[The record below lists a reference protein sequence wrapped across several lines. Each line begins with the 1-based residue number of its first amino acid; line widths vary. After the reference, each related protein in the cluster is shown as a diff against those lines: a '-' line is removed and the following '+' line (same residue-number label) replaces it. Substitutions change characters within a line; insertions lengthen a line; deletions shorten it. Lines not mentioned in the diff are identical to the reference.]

1 MHSKTYYSISKY
13 KIFLTLIFFQYVSFG
28 LNSLDTQLWILIFG
42 IINFKSLI
50 TTGKNKVY
58 FSIILFLPIFVQY
71 IAFLY
76 TFDFDLFS
84 FIRGLTSFLI
94 FVIIFNYQSN
104 NFQLFIKNYKYFI
117 VLNIIFILIG
127 FIQLVTNPNIFN
139 FLLTPRTSISRGVTS
154 LTPEPTAFG
163 IMLVFLILIELLFL
177 NIANR
182 KFTIFIIILNIITI
196 LFIAKSA
203 TATLYLILSLFI
215 WALISYK
222 FKFKYFI
229 YFLFIL
235 LFLIYI
241 NQNLYLIFGDTRI
254 FKILNNINTNDL
266 IKIILNDTSVFD
278 RIMAT
283 IFGFKASLNNFFIP
297 GGFYLEKTLNPINIV
312 LFETYITNYHPGSK
326 LMSLWGSLIASY
338 GFISFIFIFF
348 IFHKIFR
355 NINKISLLYRKRII
369 FITIMIFFL
378 GFTSITISYS
388 FLGFIISIIFTFIE
402 SQKIKL

>member
-1 MHSKTYYSISKY
+1 MHNKTYYSITKY

-28 LNSLDTQLWILIFG
+28 LNSLDTQLWIIIFG

-50 TTGKNKVY
+50 TTFKNKIY
-58 FSIILFLPIFVQY
+58 FTIVLFLPVIVQY

-76 TFDFDLFS
+76 TLDFDLFT
-84 FIRGLTSFLI
+84 FTRGFTSFLI

-104 NFQLFIKNYKYFI
+104 NFHLFIKCYKYFI
-117 VLNIIFILIG
+117 TLNIIFILIG
-127 FIQLVTNPNIFN
+127 FIQLITNPNIFN

-163 IMLVFLILIELLFL
+163 IMLIFLILIELLFL
-177 NIANR
+177 KSIY
-182 KFTIFIIILNIITI
+182 KKSTIILIILNILSI
-196 LFIAKSA
+196 LFVAKSA

-222 FKFKYFI
+222 FKFKYFL

-235 LFLIYI
+235 ILLIYL
-241 NQNLYLIFGDTRI
+241 NQNLYKIFGDTRI
-254 FKILNNINTNDL
+254 FTILNNINTNDV

-297 GGFYLEKTLNPINIV
+297 GGFYLEKSLNPINIV
-312 LFETYITNYHPGSK
+312 LFETNINNYHPGSR

-348 IFHKIFR
+348 IFNHIFR
-355 NINKISLLYRKRII
+355 NKKNISSLYRKRII
-369 FITIMIFFL
+369 FITVMIFFL

-388 FLGFIISIIFTFIE
+388 FLGFIISIIFTFIKY
-402 SQKIKL
+402 QNIKL